1 MRKIREILRL
11 RHEKGLSQRAV
22 AAACGM
28 GAGTVSEYLSRA
40 AQAGVH
46 WPLPP
51 ELDDSVLEARLFP
64 TLPPGGGRA
73 APDLPWVHQELKKQA
88 VTLLLL
94 WEEYRQAHVESAYG
108 YSQFCDIYRRWE
120 RKLKPSMRQV
130 HRAGEKTF
138 VDFSGKRP
146 HFVDPKTG
154 EEITVELF
162 VGALG
167 ASSYTYA
174 EATLTQ
180 QLPDWTGV
188 HVRMLEY
195 SGSSRAGPT
204 PSRAIA
210 PASG

>member
-1 MRKIREILRL
+1 MERLPMRKIREILRL

-40 AQAGVH
+40 VQAGVH

-64 TLPPGGGRA
+64 TLPPCGGRVP
-73 APDLPWVHQELKKQA
+73 PDLPWVHQELKKA
-88 VTLLLL
+88 GVTLLLL

-146 HFVDPKTG
+146 HIVDPKTG
-154 EEITVELF
+154 E
-162 VGALG
+162 
-167 ASSYTYA
+167 
-174 EATLTQ
+174 
-180 QLPDWTGV
+180 W
-188 HVRMLEY
+188 
-195 SGSSRAGPT
+195 SR
-204 PSRAIA
+204 
-210 PASG
+210 